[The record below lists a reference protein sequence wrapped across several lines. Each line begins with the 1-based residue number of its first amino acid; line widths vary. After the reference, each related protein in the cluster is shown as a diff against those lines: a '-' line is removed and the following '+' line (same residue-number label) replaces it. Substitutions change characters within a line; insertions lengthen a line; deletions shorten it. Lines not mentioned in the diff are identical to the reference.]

1 MKWRSQNESVFNV
14 MSITLTIP
22 KPGNRWSINILV
34 ANKTIRAHSARRY
47 CINFLKFSIA
57 LNSQPSRACR
67 EPLQWAQHYKTRL
80 PPQVTET
87 AHDYSEV
94 Q

>member
-1 MKWRSQNESVFNV
+1 MKLRSQNESAFNV

-34 ANKTIRAHSARRY
+34 ANKTIRAHSASRY
-47 CINFLKFSIA
+47 CINFLKFCIA
-57 LNSQPSRACR
+57 LSNRACR
-67 EPLQWAQHYKTRL
+67 EPLQWAQHYITRL